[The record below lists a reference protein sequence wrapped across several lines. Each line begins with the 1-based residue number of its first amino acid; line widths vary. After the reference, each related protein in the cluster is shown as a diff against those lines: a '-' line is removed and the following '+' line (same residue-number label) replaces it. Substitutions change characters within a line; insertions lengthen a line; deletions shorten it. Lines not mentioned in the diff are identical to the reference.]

1 MINICIAYIFIK
13 IKASLLFLSCIKEVI
28 VEALK
33 TKFLLQEEEIH
44 EKKKFNV
51 SLHKKEIK
59 KFSRM
64 KSLKVKWKISKMRML
79 SFSSVK
85 RSQGLS
91 AFWRN

>member
-1 MINICIAYIFIK
+1 MT
-13 IKASLLFLSCIKEVI
+13 EVI

-44 EKKKFNV
+44 EKEKKVNV

-64 KSLKVKWKISKMRML
+64 KSLKVKSEKL
-79 SFSSVK
+79 
-85 RSQGLS
+85 
-91 AFWRN
+91 